1 MKNVEGAIAKK
12 TEDFL
17 NTTAIL
23 LNDPQQL
30 LDLLV
35 NYDKENINQQ
45 FIYQIT

>member
-12 TEDFL
+12 TEDNL

-30 LDLLV
+30 LDLLI
-35 NYDKENINQQ
+35 NYYKENINQQ